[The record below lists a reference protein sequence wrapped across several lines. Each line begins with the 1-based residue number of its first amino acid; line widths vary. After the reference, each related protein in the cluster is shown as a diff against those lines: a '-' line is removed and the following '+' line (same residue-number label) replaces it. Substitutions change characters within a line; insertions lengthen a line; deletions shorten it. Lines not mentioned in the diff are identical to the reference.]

1 MTKQKSKQPRKQR
14 KKLFQTPLHRR
25 WKLVSAPLSRPLR
38 EKYGTRS
45 LPIRKGD
52 RVEVMRGDFKGHQGE
67 VVKVD
72 LKRLKIYVDGATM
85 TKSDRTEVYYPMHPS
100 NLRIVK
106 LSLEDKERVN
116 ILERRGV
123 G

>member
-1 MTKQKSKQPRKQR
+1 MAKQKSKQPRKQR
-14 KKLFQTPLHRR
+14 KKLYQAPLHRR
-25 WKLVSAPLSRPLR
+25 WKLVSAPLSKSLR

-72 LKRLKIYVDGATM
+72 MKRLKIHVDGATM
-85 TKSDRTEVYYPMHPS
+85 TKSDRTEVYYPIHPS

-116 ILERRGV
+116 ILERRGT